1 MQNKKMKKIIAF
13 ILVFTLSFG
22 AVTNVSALNNIVVY
36 SYSYKDYETTILN
49 STNEYNICFEIVEN
63 GAKNKIRV

>member
-22 AVTNVSALNNIVVY
+22 AVTNVSALNNSVVY
-36 SYSYKDYETTILN
+36 SYSYKDYETTILKSFILSIFEKLVN
-49 STNEYNICFEIVEN
+49 ASTIVI
-63 GAKNKIRV
+63 G